1 MAGGV
6 WARAT
11 VSWFVA
17 GVFVLALPEAGAG
30 RAAPAAVP
38 DDAVARDTLARLS
51 EAWRGLDGVDL
62 AGFAVTSDRFT
73 GRVVVLDFWATWCA
87 PCLAEIPWLRRLRD
101 DFGADRVEV
110 VGVNLDVAERRRL
123 VAWLNR
129 QRVDWPQLHDGR
141 GYGGAVARA
150 FEVTSLPTLVVI
162 DGRGRVVATGL
173 RGERLYRTVEQL
185 VSARPRASAPLR
197 SSSLRVCVS
206 ASLR

>member
-1 MAGGV
+1 M
-6 WARAT
+6 WARAA
-11 VSWFVA
+11 VSWVAA
-17 GVFVLALPEAGAG
+17 GVFALALPEAGAG
-30 RAAPAAVP
+30 PATPPGAP
-38 DDAVARDTLARLS
+38 DDAVVRDTLARLS

-62 AGFAVTSDRFT
+62 AGSAVTPDRFT

-101 DFGADRVEV
+101 DFGIDRVEV
-110 VGVNLDVAERRRL
+110 VGVNLDVADRRRL

-150 FEVTSLPTLVVI
+150 FEVTSLPTLVVV

-173 RGERLYRTVEQL
+173 RGERLYRAVEQL
-185 VSARPRASAPLR
+185 VSARLRA
-197 SSSLRVCVS
+197 S
-206 ASLR
+206 ASLRSPSLRLGSPAPRPR